1 LDKLPE
7 ALKIDTEAKGMGSRN
22 DVSSDALDEFNR
34 LSQHNASLN
43 AMLGSAADC
52 GPYATLLNAIHLKR
66 LNVSFRKEMERRCA
80 ICHSFCADVA
90 LLSTKHNRR
99 FLA

>member
-1 LDKLPE
+1 LDKLLE
-7 ALKIDTEAKGMGSRN
+7 ALKIDTEAAGMGSRN
-22 DVSSDALDEFNR
+22 DVSSNALDEFNR

-43 AMLGSAADC
+43 AMLGNATDY
-52 GPYATLLNAIHLKR
+52 GPYATFLNGDLKR
-66 LNVSFRKEMERRCA
+66 LNVSFQKEIERRCA
-80 ICHSFCADVA
+80 FCHSFCADVA